1 MLDKL
6 KEKIRQKRIRKT
18 LDHLSERAVVLTNNY
33 TTSYAIEGPRT
44 YGYLDMWT
52 TLKTAFD
59 LVYPKNYMGKY
70 VYGVMF
76 NETEDE
82 ILVHITTP
90 RPSMIIGRMGE
101 KIDWLKDTLQKC
113 FNKSV
118 KIDLDETKPLLGMRS
133 EENY

>member
-6 KEKIRQKRIRKT
+6 KEKLRQKRTVKT
-18 LDHLSERAVVLTNNY
+18 LRHLSDRAVVFTDNSA
-33 TTSYAIEGPRT
+33 TSYAIEGPRT

-70 VYGVMF
+70 VYGVLF
-76 NETEDE
+76 NETEDK

-90 RPSMIIGRMGE
+90 RPGMIIGRMGE
-101 KIDWLKDTLQKC
+101 NIDWLKETLQKC

-118 KIDLDETKPLLGMRS
+118 EIHLEETRLLLGMQS